1 MLKNFCVRNLQDI
14 SDNYNAIWHC
24 YMRAQERQP
33 EKLQEDMMLE
43 ADMQPWRSFERPKKD
58 NQKKPH
64 DV

>member
-43 ADMQPWRSFERPKKD
+43 ADMQP
-58 NQKKPH
+58 
-64 DV
+64 